1 MSRVIFQPI
10 HWFLVK
16 YIYIDI
22 DIDTT
27 IFDQIGGAYCE
38 APLKDKDFILGS
50 FERTT
55 CKLGIGIDLKILNV
69 SCDT

>member
-1 MSRVIFQPI
+1 MT
-10 HWFLVK
+10 
-16 YIYIDI
+16 YIDRYTYI
-22 DIDTT
+22 HTYIGTT
-27 IFDQIGGAYCE
+27 IFDKIGGAYCE
-38 APLKDKDFILGS
+38 APLKDRDFILGS